1 MDNLIYILY
10 ICMFVPLLLSLPLIH
25 KTSRRIMV
33 FMLIGISAAL
43 FISEVNGLIL
53 RLMNYETLYV
63 TTTITPVTEEIIKAL
78 PVLIYAFVI
87 SDNREKLLSSS
98 FALGIGFALFEN
110 TYILINSM
118 DSVSIEWAVIRGFS
132 TALMHGICTAAVGY
146 GMSFVKK
153 KKKLFYCGTFALL
166 MLAIIYHGIFNMLVQ
181 SESLKYFG
189 FVLPLATYIPVVIN
203 LIKKF
208 RESRKAKKAETAM
221 EEEQSAEVEEPTAEF
236 EEQITKAEEPTAEVE
251 ETVKVEE
258 QTVNAEEQTV

>member
-43 FISEVNGLIL
+43 FISEVNGLLL

-63 TTTITPVTEEIIKAL
+63 TTTITPVTEEIIKAI

-118 DSVSIEWAVIRGFS
+118 DAVSIEWAVIRGFS
-132 TALMHGICTAAVGY
+132 TALMHGICTAAVGF

-208 RESRKAKKAETAM
+208 RESRRAEKELAAAAKEKAAEAEESTA
-221 EEEQSAEVEEPTAEF
+221 EEQTAKV
-236 EEQITKAEEPTAEVE
+236 EEQIT
-251 ETVKVEE
+251 
-258 QTVNAEEQTV
+258 NAEEQTVKAE